1 MLHGLNI
8 LSHLLLDD
16 IMHFILNSQSQ
27 KAVVNKVRAEYH
39 LSQGRVELAAK
50 YMAQCPSAVMPFADT
65 AVRLLMPMIG
75 GDSNSDGAVSPRNNY
90 HKANGALSTSNLA
103 LITFLTDKMKAAKS
117 NHDSV
122 VCTILGT
129 WLTELHLQEREIRE
143 EQNVRQQKR
152 TGLSQPAAANN
163 ALLHQFLSSFVR
175 DMDAKSIIKVLASH
189 DISAGECAGYAA
201 AAGDIGAAVNAALS
215 GEDDKVSVSSMID
228 FLVLPFPLIIPP
240 SLKNGALDALRVLND
255 SPIEK
260 AEPYYYRVSFVHFV
274 RSSSSSC
281 AMSSL

>member
-1 MLHGLNI
+1 
-8 LSHLLLDD
+8 
-16 IMHFILNSQSQ
+16 
-27 KAVVNKVRAEYH
+27 
-39 LSQGRVELAAK
+39 
-50 YMAQCPSAVMPFADT
+50 
-65 AVRLLMPMIG
+65 MIG
-75 GDSNSDGAVSPRNNY
+75 GDSNSDGAVSPRNNS

-152 TGLSQPAAANN
+152 TGLSQPAAANK

-215 GEDDKVSVSSMID
+215 GEDEKVSVMSMIGC
-228 FLVLPFPLIIPP
+228 LVLPFPLIISP

-260 AEPYYYRVSFVHFV
+260 SEPYYYRVSFVHFV
-274 RSSSSSC
+274 RSPSLSLGRDVESVI
-281 AMSSL
+281 AMFLPQYPLLILMYAPFSRLFSNFAYAQRWRNKSPTQVRIDSAVACSHVGSKKLCWTIHRRPK

>member
-1 MLHGLNI
+1 
-8 LSHLLLDD
+8 
-16 IMHFILNSQSQ
+16 
-27 KAVVNKVRAEYH
+27 
-39 LSQGRVELAAK
+39 
-50 YMAQCPSAVMPFADT
+50 MPFADT
-65 AVRLLMPMIG
+65 AVRLLLPMIG
-75 GDSNSDGAVSPRNNY
+75 GDSNSDGAVSPRNNS
-90 HKANGALSTSNLA
+90 HKANVALSTSNLA

-152 TGLSQPAAANN
+152 TGLSQPAAANK

-215 GEDDKVSVSSMID
+215 GEDEKVSVSSMIGC
-228 FLVLPFPLIIPP
+228 LVLPFPLIISP

>member
-1 MLHGLNI
+1 
-8 LSHLLLDD
+8 
-16 IMHFILNSQSQ
+16 
-27 KAVVNKVRAEYH
+27 
-39 LSQGRVELAAK
+39 
-50 YMAQCPSAVMPFADT
+50 
-65 AVRLLMPMIG
+65 
-75 GDSNSDGAVSPRNNY
+75 
-90 HKANGALSTSNLA
+90 

-152 TGLSQPAAANN
+152 TGLSQPAAANK

-175 DMDAKSIIKVLASH
+175 DMDAMSIIKVLASH

-215 GEDDKVSVSSMID
+215 GEDEKVSVMSMIGC
-228 FLVLPFPLIIPP
+228 LVLPFPLIISP

-260 AEPYYYRVSFVHFV
+260 SEPYYYRVSFVHFV
-274 RSSSSSC
+274 RSPSFVRARCRDCTRDVPSSVPLLILMYAPFSRLFSNFAYAQRWRNKTLTQVRIDSAVAC
-281 AMSSL
+281 SHVGSKKLCWTIHRRPK

>member
-1 MLHGLNI
+1 
-8 LSHLLLDD
+8 
-16 IMHFILNSQSQ
+16 
-27 KAVVNKVRAEYH
+27 
-39 LSQGRVELAAK
+39 
-50 YMAQCPSAVMPFADT
+50 MPFADT
-65 AVRLLMPMIG
+65 AVRLLLPMIG
-75 GDSNSDGAVSPRNNY
+75 GDSNSDGAVSPRNNS

-103 LITFLTDKMKAAKS
+103 LITFLTEKMKAAKS

-143 EQNVRQQKR
+143 EQNIRR
-152 TGLSQPAAANN
+152 TGLSQPAAANK

-215 GEDDKVSVSSMID
+215 GEDEKVSVMSNRLSCFAIFANHLTLSEERSTRCPQSS
-228 FLVLPFPLIIPP
+228 
-240 SLKNGALDALRVLND
+240 
-255 SPIEK
+255 
-260 AEPYYYRVSFVHFV
+260 
-274 RSSSSSC
+274 
-281 AMSSL
+281 

>member
-1 MLHGLNI
+1 
-8 LSHLLLDD
+8 
-16 IMHFILNSQSQ
+16 
-27 KAVVNKVRAEYH
+27 
-39 LSQGRVELAAK
+39 
-50 YMAQCPSAVMPFADT
+50 MPFADT
-65 AVRLLMPMIG
+65 AVRLLLPMIG
-75 GDSNSDGAVSPRNNY
+75 GDSNSDGAVSPRNNS
-90 HKANGALSTSNLA
+90 HKANVALSTSNLA

-117 NHDSV
+117 NQDSV

-152 TGLSQPAAANN
+152 TGLSQPAAANK

-215 GEDDKVSVSSMID
+215 GEDEKVSVSSMIGC
-228 FLVLPFPLIIPP
+228 LVLPFPLIISP

-260 AEPYYYRVSFVHFV
+260 AEPYYYRVSFVYFV
-274 RSSSSSC
+274 RSLSLSG
-281 AMSSL
+281 AMSRV